1 MANRMEALLENI
13 LLLLPD
19 INSDRKYMFVITDI
33 NCDGI
38 CFTGNFLW
46 KLQWYR
52 ENKKII
58 NNSIENITR

>member
-1 MANRMEALLENI
+1 MANRMEALMENI

-19 INSDRKYMFVITDI
+19 INSDRKYMFVITDV

-38 CFTGNFLW
+38 CFIDNFLW

-52 ENKKII
+52 ENKKK
-58 NNSIENITR
+58 